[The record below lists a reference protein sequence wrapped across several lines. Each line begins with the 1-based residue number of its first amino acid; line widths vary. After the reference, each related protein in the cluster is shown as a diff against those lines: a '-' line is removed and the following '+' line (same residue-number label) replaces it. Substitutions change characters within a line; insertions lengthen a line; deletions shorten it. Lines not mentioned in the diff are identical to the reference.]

1 MQPHYAAA
9 FRLRAGVARRSLTTM
24 MLHDGSSPTMT
35 AVAGRAFLVMLRKG
49 QTCASVQG
57 DYLSDCPAQSWAEC

>member
-1 MQPHYAAA
+1 
-9 FRLRAGVARRSLTTM
+9 VARRSLTTM